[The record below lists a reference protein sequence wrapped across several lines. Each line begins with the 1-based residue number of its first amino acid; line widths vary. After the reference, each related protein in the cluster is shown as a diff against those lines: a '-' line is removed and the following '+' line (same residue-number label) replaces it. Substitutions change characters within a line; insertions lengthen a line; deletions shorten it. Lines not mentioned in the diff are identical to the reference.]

1 MTIEV
6 LLADDR
12 DIIRSG
18 MRRLLGFDP
27 EISVVGEAETLA
39 DTLRMAEQLKPHLV
53 IMDLYMTQADRAT
66 KQLAEQISKSI
77 PRWIAVSFANDDAAK
92 QLAASVGALKLLDKI
107 SLSDDLI
114 PAIRSHAPNADATA
128 AA

>member
-1 MTIEV
+1 MAIEV

-12 DIIRSG
+12 DIIRNG

-27 EISVVGEAETLA
+27 EIAVVGEAGTLA
-39 DTLRMAEQLKPHLV
+39 DTIRMAEQLKPHLV
-53 IMDLYMTQADRAT
+53 IMDLHMTQADRAA
-66 KQLAEQISKSI
+66 KALAEQVSKSI
-77 PRWIAVSFANDDAAK
+77 PRWIAVSFANDDAAQ
-92 QLAASVGALKLLDKI
+92 QLAARFGALKLLDKI
-107 SLSDDLI
+107 RLSDDLI